1 MSHGGAEGFPTSS
14 VLTPDRDALL
24 SSQPRGLH
32 FPSCRLAATHQH
44 NCEDQQDVYSRGRLR
59 WLGGR
64 LGGRPLLWD
73 DVGLVPKLKSGNWP
87 AVRPRMPPRAP
98 FLQAPAYF
106 LSSASVLLFFLVVT
120 LVLLCSSVQRLAL
133 CVQPHFLI
141 SEYPPSSTLFCF
153 QRQEE
158 KRKRG
163 KRDQGLQ
170 QKRQDRQ
177 FPAAWPG
184 KDLIV
189 PPPPPWLLPHKR
201 HKPLD
206 PVRLSSA
213 SAQLLV
219 SRTRKKGK
227 GREFEAG
234 RFFLFLLIKRLSPN
248 SSRASQA
255 VGLRPNSRSSA
266 SKRPAVTQSSP
277 TS

>member
-1 MSHGGAEGFPTSS
+1 
-14 VLTPDRDALL
+14 
-24 SSQPRGLH
+24 
-32 FPSCRLAATHQH
+32 
-44 NCEDQQDVYSRGRLR
+44 
-59 WLGGR
+59 
-64 LGGRPLLWD
+64 
-73 DVGLVPKLKSGNWP
+73 
-87 AVRPRMPPRAP
+87 MPPRAP

-106 LSSASVLLFFLVVT
+106 LSSPSVLLFFLVVT
-120 LVLLCSSVQRLAL
+120 LVPLCSSVQRLAL

-158 KRKRG
+158 KRK
-163 KRDQGLQ
+163 KRPRPPTKTPRPTVPCGLAWQGSH
-170 QKRQDRQ
+170 R
-177 FPAAWPG
+177 
-184 KDLIV
+184 

-255 VGLRPNSRSSA
+255 VG
-266 SKRPAVTQSSP
+266 
-277 TS
+277 

>member
-1 MSHGGAEGFPTSS
+1 
-14 VLTPDRDALL
+14 
-24 SSQPRGLH
+24 
-32 FPSCRLAATHQH
+32 
-44 NCEDQQDVYSRGRLR
+44 
-59 WLGGR
+59 
-64 LGGRPLLWD
+64 
-73 DVGLVPKLKSGNWP
+73 
-87 AVRPRMPPRAP
+87 MPPRAP

-106 LSSASVLLFFLVVT
+106 LSSPSVLLCFLVVT

-133 CVQPHFLI
+133 CVQPRFLI

-153 QRQEE
+153 VSRDKRTRGKEE

-177 FPAAWPG
+177 CPAAWPG

-213 SAQLLV
+213 PAQLLV

-234 RFFLFLLIKRLSPN
+234 RFFLLRLIKRLSPN

-255 VGLRPNSRSSA
+255 VGFRPSSRSSA
-266 SKRPAVTQSSP
+266 SKRPAVTQSRP